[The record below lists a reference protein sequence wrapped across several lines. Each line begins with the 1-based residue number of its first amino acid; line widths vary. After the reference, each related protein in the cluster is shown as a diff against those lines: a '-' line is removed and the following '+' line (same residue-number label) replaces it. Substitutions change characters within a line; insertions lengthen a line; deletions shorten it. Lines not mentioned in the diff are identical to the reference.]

1 MAILLKIRWEI
12 KAGRER
18 EFRQHQE
25 TLCALMRAGHPGVVC
40 YHVDYPSAALSEWTE
55 IYANNEVFKAH
66 LANPKGQSPLQA
78 LIGLCDDIVC
88 RCWGD
93 PDARSKELLADFE
106 AVYEDTAKDAY
117 VLHPHADAKSRV

>member
-18 EFRQHQE
+18 EFREQQQQ
-25 TLCALMRAGHPGVVC
+25 LCAVMRADHPGVIC

-55 IYANNEVFKAH
+55 LYASNEVFIAH
-66 LANPKGQSPLQA
+66 LANRKGQQPLQT
-78 LIGLCDDIVC
+78 LVTLCDDIAC

-93 PDARSKELLADFE
+93 PDERSRELLADFG
-106 AVYEDTAKDAY
+106 AVYQDTAEAAY
-117 VLHPHADAKSRV
+117 VLHPHADPRSRV

>member
-18 EFRQHQE
+18 EFRENQE
-25 TLCALMRAGHPGVVC
+25 QLCAVMRAEHPGVIC

-55 IYANNEVFKAH
+55 IYANNAVFAAH
-66 LANPKGQSPLQA
+66 LANPKGERPLA
-78 LIGLCDDIVC
+78 TLISLCDDIVC

-93 PDARSKELLADFE
+93 PDERSKQLLADFG
-106 AVYEDTAKDAY
+106 AVYEDTAEPAY
-117 VLHPHADAKSRV
+117 VLHPHADPRSKL

>member
-18 EFRQHQE
+18 EFRENQQK
-25 TLCALMRAGHPGVVC
+25 LCAVMRADHPGVIC
-40 YHVDYPSAALSEWTE
+40 YHVDYPSGALSEWTE

-66 LANPKGQSPLQA
+66 LANPKGQGPLQT
-78 LIGLCDDIVC
+78 LITLCDDIAC

-93 PDARSKELLADFE
+93 PDAQSKELLADFG
-106 AVYEDTAKDAY
+106 AIYEDTAEAAY
-117 VLHPHADAKSRV
+117 VLHPHADARSRV

>member
-12 KAGRER
+12 KSGREH
-18 EFRQHQE
+18 EFRENQE
-25 TLCALMRAGHPGVVC
+25 KLCALMRAEHPGVIC

-66 LANPKGQSPLQA
+66 LANQKGQAPLQT
-78 LIGLCDDIVC
+78 LITLCDDIVC

-93 PDARSKELLADFE
+93 PDAQSKGLLADFE
-106 AVYEDTAKDAY
+106 AVYEDTAKAAY
-117 VLHPHADAKSRV
+117 VLHPQADARSRV